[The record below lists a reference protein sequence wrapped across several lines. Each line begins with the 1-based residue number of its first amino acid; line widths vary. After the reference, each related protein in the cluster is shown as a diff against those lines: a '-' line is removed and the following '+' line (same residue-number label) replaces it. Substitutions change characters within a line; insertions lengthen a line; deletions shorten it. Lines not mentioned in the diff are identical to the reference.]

1 MLLEFIV
8 FLRVSIIHLGK
19 YYYFKILYYIHQY
32 AVSHKLKFREERMH
46 LGGNIR
52 NLCFLGKTN
61 LI

>member
-8 FLRVSIIHLGK
+8 FLRVSITHLGK

-46 LGGNIR
+46 LGGDIR
-52 NLCFLGKTN
+52 SLCFL
-61 LI
+61 